1 MRGEGKAT
9 ALAVLLAGMLL
20 AAAPAGATIAP
31 VPNTPADATNAVNN
45 AAAGPGFAAATGT
58 MFSQFP
64 TAGTPVGIE
73 TATIAPF
80 PRPGSSFLVLS
91 TGDVTQADLPDV
103 EGEDFP
109 SSQLD
114 GALVAGRGDTARDV
128 TTLHIVFVTAGDSCL
143 SFDYRFLSEEYPE
156 FIDSEFNDAFI
167 AEIGPTTWSTSG
179 SVVTGKENDFA
190 LDPNGNAVTIKST
203 GPTSMSPAEA
213 VGTPFGGATAPLHAQ
228 TPVLGE
234 GAHDLWLSIFDQ
246 QDSVWDTAVF
256 VDNISL
262 TALTPGCTSG
272 STGLGPALS
281 ITGPAVDARV
291 ETQTPTLTGT
301 AGNAAGDASTVTVR
315 IYSGEVATGAPIQTL
330 TAPRSGASWSVVT
343 GALPLG
349 DYTAQAT
356 QTNAQGI
363 NGISGPVKF
372 HVVAP
377 AAQLQS
383 APSLPIQQVG
393 DRDGDGIP
401 DNVDTNDGSRPPVP
415 GKSVQVRVVSG
426 QVFIKLPGGG
436 RSARAT
442 GPPKGF
448 VPLQGAANVPVGSQL
463 DTEQGRVALTSA
475 ADTGAT
481 KTQTADF
488 YDGIF
493 QVKQAVPK
501 KKPKKPAPLI
511 TDLVLKGASA
521 SQCAPLKG
529 ARSAAAN
536 KKKGPKSVLGKL
548 WGNGKGKF
556 RTAGK
561 YSSATVRGTIWLT
574 QDECD
579 GTLTKVTRGTVI
591 VRDFKRKKTV
601 TVKAGHSY
609 LARAQRA
616 ASKAKRRVR

>member
-9 ALAVLLAGMLL
+9 ALAVLAVMGVLA
-20 AAAPAGATIAP
+20 AAAPAGAEIIVSDGTG
-31 VPNTPADATNAVNN
+31 PALSAL
-45 AAAGPGFAAATGT
+45 AGPGFAGTSPSFTNISASHAA
-58 MFSQFP
+58 
-64 TAGTPVGIE
+64 GIGDSSSNVF
-73 TATIAPF
+73 PF
-80 PRPGSSFLVLS
+80 PIGGTGSFLVLS
-91 TGDVTQADLPDV
+91 TGDATLADRPDEDGIFPGVSNGAAEVTTPFD
-103 EGEDFP
+103 
-109 SSQLD
+109 
-114 GALVAGRGDTARDV
+114 RGDAVDV
-128 TTLHIVFVTAGDSCL
+128 TTFPVTFTALAVNGCL
-143 SFDYRFLSEEYPE
+143 GFDYRFLSEEYPR
-156 FIDSEFNDAFI
+156 FIHSEFNDAFI
-167 AEIGPTTWSTSG
+167 AELDTTTWSTSAGTISGLPG
-179 SVVTGKENDFA
+179 SDFA
-190 LDPNGNAVTIKST
+190 LDANGNAVTIKNT
-203 GPTSMSPAEA
+203 GPTSMSPVEA
-213 VGTPFGGATAPLHAQ
+213 AGTPYGGATAPLHAQ
-228 TPVLGE
+228 TPVTGGSGSHTLY
-234 GAHDLWLSIFDQ
+234 LSVFDQ
-246 QDSVWDTAVF
+246 SDSDYDTAVF
-256 VDNISL
+256 VDNLTL
-262 TALTPGCTSG
+262 TAGTCPHG
-272 STGLGPALS
+272 SIGLGPALAIS
-281 ITGPAVDARV
+281 GPTGGADVD
-291 ETQTPTLTGT
+291 TQTPTLTGT
-301 AGNAAGDASTVTVR
+301 AGNAPGDATTVTVR
-315 IYSGEVATGAPIQTL
+315 IYEGEVATGTPIQTL
-330 TAPRSGASWSVVT
+330 SAPRSGTSWSVVT
-343 GALPLG
+343 GALPFG
-349 DYTAQAT
+349 QYTAQAA
-356 QTNAQGI
+356 QANGQGI
-363 NGISGPVKF
+363 NGISGAVTF
-372 HVVAP
+372 NVVPRAAVPQQQPSQQAP
-377 AAQLQS
+377 
-383 APSLPIQQVG
+383 G

-401 DNVDTNDGSRPPVP
+401 DNLDTNDGSRPPVP
-415 GKSVQVRVVSG
+415 GKSVQIRVVSG
-426 QVFIKLPGGG
+426 EVFIKLPGGG

-448 VPLQGAANVPVGSQL
+448 VPLQGAANIPVGSQL

-501 KKPKKPAPLI
+501 KKPKKPASLI

-579 GTLTKVTRGTVI
+579 GTLTKVQRGVVQ